1 MARDL
6 LSDMD
11 VVDALRK
18 LVLKSTEV
26 MAGMEAQGYAEKH
39 VLRAMSHAG
48 VQAKWRSR
56 ISQVDRLHKQLV
68 MTDENCGE
76 KTERDHAVPLD
87 AIRAYVKDLRDC
99 WIRSDEELVTE
110 VAHVLERCLIKVRVR
125 HMEHAALNQDWK
137 FKMPPGHEGLAA
149 CDVLARYVEVYPDK
163 ASELRKQLD
172 SRDR

>member
-18 LVLKSTEV
+18 LVLQSVEV
-26 MAGMEAQGYAEKH
+26 MTGMEAQGYVEKH

-56 ISQVDRLHKQLV
+56 ISQIDRLHKQLV
-68 MTDENCGE
+68 MTPEDCGE

-87 AIRAYVKDLRDC
+87 AIRAYVKDWRDC
-99 WIRSDEELVTE
+99 WIGDEEELVLE
-110 VAHVLERCLIKVRVR
+110 VAALLEKCLVKIRVR
-125 HMEHAALNQDWK
+125 HTEHALLNQDWK
-137 FKMPPGHEGLAA
+137 FKMPPGHEDLVD
-149 CDVLARYVEVYPDK
+149 CDVLARYALVYPN
-163 ASELRKQLD
+163 EVQRLREQLTE
-172 SRDR
+172 